1 MNDLALKQDA
11 SGYRS
16 SVDSRWVI
24 CDELGVFTREP
35 VVRFEVVIFALRS
48 TYVHRVRLTQAGRR
62 LDERIEHRLQ
72 IERRAADDL
81 EHVGGG
87 GLLLE
92 GFAQLVEQPRIL
104 DRNDGLFREIAHK
117 LHLLVAE
124 RSHLLPING
133 YRSDGLVFLEHWHCH
148 VAARAAEFGRVI
160 REKLPFSRSISEE
173 DGSLHA
179 DDVLEC
185 ASDCGLKWS
194 ALSDELCERR
204 RDVEFC
210 RRAQSAVFVVEH
222 HAELCFAKSRGVFQH
237 ALEYWLKLTGRARND
252 LQHLGCC
259 GLPLQR
265 FPQLIEQVRV
275 LDGDDG
281 LSGET
286 LDQLDL
292 LIGQQPHL
300 LASKGDC
307 TEQLFVLE
315 HWDCEH
321 SPISGEFDTSNH
333 KRVALDVG
341 RYRRDVGYVGNL
353 LGYGYKPKW
362 RIRGRPE

>member
-1 MNDLALKQDA
+1 MCHFCFAQA
-11 SGYRS
+11 RS
-16 SVDSRWVI
+16 
-24 CDELGVFTREP
+24 
-35 VVRFEVVIFALRS
+35 
-48 TYVHRVRLTQAGRR
+48 R
-62 LDERIEHRLQ
+62 LDQRVEHGLQ
-72 IERRAADDL
+72 VKGGAADHL
-81 EHVGGG
+81 KYVRRG
-87 GLLLE
+87 GLLLQR
-92 GFAQLVEQPRIL
+92 FAQLVEQPRVF
-104 DRNDGLFREIAHK
+104 DRHDGLFREIAHK

-179 DDVLEC
+179 DDVLKC

-265 FPQLIEQVRV
+265 FPQLIEQARV
-275 LDGDDG
+275 LNSNDSLGRKV
-281 LSGET
+281 

-292 LIGQQPHL
+292 LVGEQPDL
-300 LASKGDC
+300 LVVNGDRAD
-307 TEQLFVLE
+307 QLVLLE
-315 HWDCEH
+315 HGDHEK
-321 SPISGEFDTSNH
+321 SPNTSKFD
-333 KRVALDVG
+333 G
-341 RYRRDVGYVGNL
+341 RGGM
-353 LGYGYKPKW
+353 
-362 RIRGRPE
+362 